1 MNANSMHKV
10 LTEFNGRWDQLN
22 DIIND
27 ADLTGSQMRDEFF
40 KQGFGGA
47 YLGNKILS
55 FVLATIARDDL
66 VIIDRWQLIN
76 LWKDYLDKKSD
87 GRPFRYEK
95 DGTPVEKSNFYDT
108 YVTLLSGTEGLAVFK
123 SIEVAMNK
131 LIEKNEPFLREQL
144 STHGLEP
151 SIFALHWITWNMI
164 KKEAVGHSSLDV
176 TQKYLLEGKYP
187 NELSE
192 RKKFIEDFTGE
203 PKSTEEVVRKI
214 GGGRQR
220 YKHAVEKG
228 KNPYI
233 QTL

>member
-1 MNANSMHKV
+1 
-10 LTEFNGRWDQLN
+10 
-22 DIIND
+22 
-27 ADLTGSQMRDEFF
+27 
-40 KQGFGGA
+40 
-47 YLGNKILS
+47 
-55 FVLATIARDDL
+55 
-66 VIIDRWQLIN
+66 
-76 LWKDYLDKKSD
+76 
-87 GRPFRYEK
+87 
-95 DGTPVEKSNFYDT
+95 
-108 YVTLLSGTEGLAVFK
+108 
-123 SIEVAMNK
+123 
-131 LIEKNEPFLREQL
+131 
-144 STHGLEP
+144 
-151 SIFALHWITWNMI
+151 MI